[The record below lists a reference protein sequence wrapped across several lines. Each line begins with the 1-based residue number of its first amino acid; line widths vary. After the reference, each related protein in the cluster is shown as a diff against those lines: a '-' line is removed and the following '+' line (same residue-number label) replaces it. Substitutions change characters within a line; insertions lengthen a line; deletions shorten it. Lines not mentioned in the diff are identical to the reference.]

1 MSDNGQISKEEIYRD
16 WHKYIKKPIPKIRF
30 NLLVK
35 YYNWYRKAKIEHI
48 SILGFFNGIEQVG
61 KHISKDTCKIH
72 LSEGTKIKRSYKGEI
87 YEIETVSNGYVY
99 KGKVYKSLSG
109 IAKEITGKNW
119 NGKIFFG
126 VKR

>member
-1 MSDNGQISKEEIYRD
+1 MNTNWKISKEELYRD
-16 WHKYIKKPIPKIRF
+16 WYKYIKKPIPKIRF

-35 YYNWYRKAKIEHI
+35 YYNWYKQAKIEHMSI
-48 SILGFFNGIEQVG
+48 SGLFKQIEQVN
-61 KHISKDTCKIH
+61 KNIDKDTYKIR
-72 LSEGTKIKRSYKGEI
+72 LSNGTKIKRSYKGNI
-87 YEIETVSNGYVY
+87 YEIEAVNKGYVY

-119 NGKIFFG
+119 NGKVFFG